1 MTTLHAAPAYL
12 PAHLT
17 LSAATTSGHGT
28 FTLVAV
34 ALIALTVGAA
44 AGFGLRTRLSSKPLV
59 HSPSH
64 IPPAQPPQ
72 APPHHGHPDPAAG
85 QRIALITGMLTVRG
99 LVEDPQAADVI
110 DESLRTAGVTVF
122 DPTGHPKD
130 PRYHRVRH
138 TEPAPDQAKAGTVAR
153 TLSPGYIDAGRVL
166 QPADVVV
173 YT

>member
-1 MTTLHAAPAYL
+1 MTTPHPAPAYL
-12 PAHLT
+12 QAHLT
-17 LSAATTSGHGT
+17 QLASTPSGHGT

-34 ALIALTVGAA
+34 ALIALAVGTAT
-44 AGFGLRTRLSSKPLV
+44 GIGVHTMLSPKPLV
-59 HSPSH
+59 HNLSH
-64 IPPAQPPQ
+64 TLPGQQPQVPPV
-72 APPHHGHPDPAAG
+72 HGHPDPAAG
-85 QRIALITGMLTVRG
+85 QRTALITAMLTVRG
-99 LVEDPQAADVI
+99 LIEDPQAADVI

-138 TEPAPDQAKAGTVAR
+138 TEPAPDQGKAGTIAR